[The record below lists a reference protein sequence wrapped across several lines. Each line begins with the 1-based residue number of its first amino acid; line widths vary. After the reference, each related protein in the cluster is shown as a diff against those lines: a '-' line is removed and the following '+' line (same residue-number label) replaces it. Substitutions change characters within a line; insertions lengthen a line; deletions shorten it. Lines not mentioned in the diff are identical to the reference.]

1 MFSPEAD
8 IQQKENTNVI
18 LLKFTCLKDLLKF
31 ASVAAG
37 SNLAVLDPRNLAK
50 LVHHAK
56 MNHDSYKA
64 AFDLANS
71 EVTKKI

>member
-8 IQQKENTNVI
+8 IQKQENTNII
-18 LLKFTCLKDLLKF
+18 LLKFTCRKDLLKF

-37 SNLAVLDPRNLAK
+37 SKLAVLDPRNLAK
-50 LVHHAK
+50 LVHHTK
-56 MNHDSYKA
+56 MNNDTYKA
-64 AFDLANS
+64 AFDLASS

>member
-1 MFSPEAD
+1 VFSPAAD
-8 IQQKENTNVI
+8 IQQKENTNII
-18 LLKFTCLKDLLKF
+18 LLKFTCRKELLKF

-56 MNHDSYKA
+56 MNHDSYKP
-64 AFDLANS
+64 AFDLAS
-71 EVTKKI
+71 QEVTKKI